1 MMMILIGD
9 MTIATTEAISNN
21 NNNDNV
27 TIISISTMLLL
38 LKLSDVFGGWPI
50 SWWGS

>member
-9 MTIATTEAISNN
+9 MTIATTKAISN